1 MVHVGQKITMANK
14 VSVDVHELNQILQ
27 ILQLSLSL
35 DDKELQDIAIEGVID
50 KLKQFI
56 DEK

>member
-1 MVHVGQKITMANK
+1 MANK